1 MGLWQRPLE
10 DMVTPL
16 HQFFQG
22 KRVLVTGHTGFKGA
36 WLSLWLHRLG
46 AKVTGVALD
55 SLYADGLYQRLPAS
69 VFEHDLR
76 HDIREFEGLTEIILS
91 SAPDLVFH
99 LAAQPLVRDSYDRP
113 LATFIT
119 NAVGTAHVLEAIKQ
133 AGCTANVFVIT
144 SDKCYEN
151 NEWPHSYRE
160 NDRLGGH
167 DIYSMSKAATELVAA
182 GWRSS
187 FFSRGKLGKLVTL
200 RAGNV
205 IGGGDFSKDRLIPD
219 CARSAEAGTP
229 ILIRSPKSTR
239 PWQHV
244 LDCLH
249 GYLVAASKI
258 DSFPTGDPSYEAFN
272 FGPAEGGARPVLEVV
287 QAFFKDWVN
296 PPSII
301 IDEAIG
307 HYHEAGYLSVSIE
320 KAGRLLGWH
329 PVWPFQRALA
339 ETSSWY
345 QAWQSTK
352 SIDLAHLAG
361 QQIAAF
367 EADAAQS

>member
-1 MGLWQRPLE
+1 
-10 DMVTPL
+10 MVTADQPMAFSL
-16 HQFFQG
+16 HDSFTG
-22 KRVLVTGHTGFKGA
+22 KRALVTGHTGFKGA

-46 AKVTGVALD
+46 ASVTGVALD
-55 SLYADGLYQRLPAS
+55 SLYPDGLYQRLPAE
-69 VFEHDLR
+69 VFERDLR
-76 HDIREFEGLTEIILS
+76 HDIRQFDGLAEIIRS
-91 SAPDLVFH
+91 SAPDIVFH

-113 LATFIT
+113 LDTFIT
-119 NAVGTAHVLEAIKQ
+119 NAVGTAHVLEAVKQ
-133 AGCTANVFVIT
+133 AAPQCHVFVIT

-187 FFSRGKLGKLVTL
+187 FFSQGASGKLITL

-219 CARSAEAGTP
+219 CVRSAAAGTP
-229 ILIRSPKSTR
+229 VLIRSPGATR

-249 GYLVAASKI
+249 GYLVAASKV
-258 DSFPTGDPSYEAFN
+258 DTFPSGDPHYEAFN

-287 QAFFKDWVN
+287 QTFFKDWSS
-296 PPSII
+296 PPAIVI
-301 IDEAIG
+301 EEAKG
-307 HYHEAGYLSVSIE
+307 MYHEAGYLSVSIE
-320 KAGRLLGWH
+320 KAGRLLGWQ
-329 PVWPFQRALA
+329 PVWHFSRALA
-339 ETSSWY
+339 QTSAWY
-345 QAWQSTK
+345 QAWQTDK
-352 SIDLAHLAG
+352 SVDLADLAAR
-361 QQIAAF
+361 QIAAF
-367 EADAAQS
+367 EADVVRLLQP